1 MGLSE
6 FSRVLL
12 TLNLGQEGK
21 QTKNK
26 SSPPRPL
33 LFSLYIKNRLC
44 WVFVWL
50 GLNYEFLIILLMFQ
64 DLEEVVILMIMVRGE
79 VVLFG
84 FVCLFVGG
92 GVVLVLIL
100 DNTESW
106 FVCVANV
113 MPYEK
118 WSTAIRVLWHCKVSC
133 HFKYMCFKCWWRC
146 RRAFTLVSCLS
157 FFTSLQKKL
166 QYCSQ
171 YLILE
176 EAWKKSRREIST
188 LAVNS

>member
-1 MGLSE
+1 MTNSLLLADFLKIMGLSE

-64 DLEEVVILMIMVRGE
+64 DLEEVVILMIMVREE

-118 WSTAIRVLWHCKVSC
+118 
-133 HFKYMCFKCWWRC
+133 
-146 RRAFTLVSCLS
+146 
-157 FFTSLQKKL
+157 
-166 QYCSQ
+166 
-171 YLILE
+171 
-176 EAWKKSRREIST
+176 
-188 LAVNS
+188 